1 MTWSLV
7 TYRAAG
13 GGAVGL
19 REPDGTVR
27 ALPQFTGRSLV
38 DLLERWSTTADELRA
53 IDVADLPRAGDVRL
67 EAPIRFPRKVV
78 CAGANYFAHLA
89 EMNVPR
95 PDPVGAP
102 YFFLKPPTT
111 TVIGPDD
118 PIVLPDR
125 PDRRIDWEAE
135 LGVVIGRRGRDLD
148 EPGRARAHRGLH
160 HRQRRLGAGS
170 ARQVGRR
177 RPAVRVRLDL
187 RQGGGHLLPD
197 GPGRDP
203 GLVRRRP
210 AGPADHVERQRSGE
224 TRLQHRGHDE
234 QRLRGRRGGEPDHD
248 AASRATS
255 WRPAARR
262 VSAPRAGS
270 SSNPATT
277 SSIEIGEL
285 GRLRNPVRAAG
296 ARRLD
301 ATTAGSHEPR
311 LRRQGRLR
319 HRRRGWDRPLQRPR
333 VRRAAERRSWSATCV
348 DPTDTARGGRTPG
361 RQGHGGAARRRRRRR
376 RAAPPSTRPRA
387 RSGGSTSRTTT
398 PGPSR
403 WRRSPISPKPTG
415 TASSPST

>member
-27 ALPQFTGRSLV
+27 ALPQYTGRSLV
-38 DLLERWSTTADELRA
+38 DLLERWSTTADELQA
-53 IDVADLPRAGDVRL
+53 IDVADLPRAGEVRL

-148 EPGRARAHRGLH
+148 ERDVRAHIAGYTIVNDVSARE
-160 HRQRRLGAGS
+160 RLGRTDAVAPPFGFDWTS
-170 ARQVGRR
+170 AKAEDTFCPTGPGVT
-177 RPAVRVRLDL
+177 PAWFVDDPQDL
-187 RQGGGHLLPD
+187 RITLSVNGVVKQD
-197 GPGRDP
+197 SST
-203 GLVRRRP
+203 
-210 AGPADHVERQRSGE
+210 ADMMNSAFAVVA
-224 TRLQHRGHDE
+224 
-234 QRLRGRRGGEPDHD
+234 
-248 AASRATS
+248 AASRIMTLEPGDIVATGS
-255 WRPAARR
+255 PAG
-262 VSAPRAGS
+262 VGAPRGEFLQ
-270 SSNPATT
+270 PGDDVV
-277 SSIEIGEL
+277 IEIGEL

-296 ARRLD
+296 AGFD
-301 ATTAGSHEPR
+301 AT
-311 LRRQGRLR
+311 RRI
-319 HRRRGWDRPLQRPR
+319 
-333 VRRAAERRSWSATCV
+333 A
-348 DPTDTARGGRTPG
+348 
-361 RQGHGGAARRRRRRR
+361 
-376 RAAPPSTRPRA
+376 
-387 RSGGSTSRTTT
+387 
-398 PGPSR
+398 
-403 WRRSPISPKPTG
+403 
-415 TASSPST
+415 

>member
-27 ALPQFTGRSLV
+27 ALPQFAGCRLV
-38 DLLERWSTTADELRA
+38 DLLDRWSTIADELRA
-53 IDVADLPRAGDVRL
+53 IDVADLPWAGEVRL

-148 EPGRARAHRGLH
+148 ERDVRAHIAGYTIVNDVSARE
-160 HRQRRLGAGS
+160 RLGRTDAVAPPFGFDWTS
-170 ARQVGRR
+170 AKAEDTFC
-177 RPAVRVRLDL
+177 PT
-187 RQGGGHLLPD
+187 
-197 GPGRDP
+197 GPGVTPAWFVDDP
-203 GLVRRRP
+203 QGLRITLSVN
-210 AGPADHVERQRSGE
+210 GVVKQDSSTADMMNSAFAVVA
-224 TRLQHRGHDE
+224 
-234 QRLRGRRGGEPDHD
+234 
-248 AASRATS
+248 AASRIMTLEPGDIVATGS
-255 WRPAARR
+255 PAG
-262 VSAPRAGS
+262 VGAPRGEFLQ
-270 SSNPATT
+270 PGDDVV
-277 SSIEIGEL
+277 IEIGEL

-296 ARRLD
+296 A
-301 ATTAGSHEPR
+301 GFE
-311 LRRQGRLR
+311 
-319 HRRRGWDRPLQRPR
+319 
-333 VRRAAERRSWSATCV
+333 
-348 DPTDTARGGRTPG
+348 
-361 RQGHGGAARRRRRRR
+361 AARRI
-376 RAAPPSTRPRA
+376 A
-387 RSGGSTSRTTT
+387 
-398 PGPSR
+398 
-403 WRRSPISPKPTG
+403 
-415 TASSPST
+415 

>member
-27 ALPQFTGRSLV
+27 ALPQYTGRSLV

-148 EPGRARAHRGLH
+148 ERDVRAHIAGYTIVNDVSARE
-160 HRQRRLGAGS
+160 RLGRSDAVAPPFGFDWTS
-170 ARQVGRR
+170 AKAEDTFC
-177 RPAVRVRLDL
+177 PT
-187 RQGGGHLLPD
+187 
-197 GPGRDP
+197 GPGVTPAWFVDDP
-203 GLVRRRP
+203 QDLQITLSVNGVVKQDSST
-210 AGPADHVERQRSGE
+210 ADMMNSAFAVVA
-224 TRLQHRGHDE
+224 
-234 QRLRGRRGGEPDHD
+234 
-248 AASRATS
+248 AASRIMTLEPGDIVATGS
-255 WRPAARR
+255 PAG
-262 VSAPRAGS
+262 VGAPRGEFLQ
-270 SSNPATT
+270 PGDDVV
-277 SSIEIGEL
+277 IEIGEL

-296 ARRLD
+296 AGFD
-301 ATTAGSHEPR
+301 AT
-311 LRRQGRLR
+311 RRI
-319 HRRRGWDRPLQRPR
+319 
-333 VRRAAERRSWSATCV
+333 A
-348 DPTDTARGGRTPG
+348 
-361 RQGHGGAARRRRRRR
+361 
-376 RAAPPSTRPRA
+376 
-387 RSGGSTSRTTT
+387 
-398 PGPSR
+398 
-403 WRRSPISPKPTG
+403 
-415 TASSPST
+415 

>member
-13 GGAVGL
+13 GDAVGL

-27 ALPQFTGRSLV
+27 ALPQYTGRSLV
-38 DLLERWSTTADELRA
+38 DLLERWSTTAGELRA

-148 EPGRARAHRGLH
+148 ERDVRAHVAGYTIVNDVSARE
-160 HRQRRLGAGS
+160 RLGRSDAVAPPFGFDWTS
-170 ARQVGRR
+170 AKAEDTFCPTGPGVT
-177 RPAVRVRLDL
+177 PAWFVDDPQDL
-187 RQGGGHLLPD
+187 RITLSVNGVVKQD
-197 GPGRDP
+197 SST
-203 GLVRRRP
+203 
-210 AGPADHVERQRSGE
+210 ADMMNSAFAVVA
-224 TRLQHRGHDE
+224 
-234 QRLRGRRGGEPDHD
+234 
-248 AASRATS
+248 AASRIMTLEPGDIVATGS
-255 WRPAARR
+255 PAG
-262 VSAPRAGS
+262 VGAPRGEFLQ
-270 SSNPATT
+270 PGDDVV
-277 SSIEIGEL
+277 IEIGEL

-296 ARRLD
+296 AGFD
-301 ATTAGSHEPR
+301 AT
-311 LRRQGRLR
+311 RRI
-319 HRRRGWDRPLQRPR
+319 
-333 VRRAAERRSWSATCV
+333 A
-348 DPTDTARGGRTPG
+348 
-361 RQGHGGAARRRRRRR
+361 
-376 RAAPPSTRPRA
+376 
-387 RSGGSTSRTTT
+387 
-398 PGPSR
+398 
-403 WRRSPISPKPTG
+403 
-415 TASSPST
+415 

>member
-27 ALPQFTGRSLV
+27 ALPQYTGRSLV

-148 EPGRARAHRGLH
+148 ERDVRAQVAGYTIVNDVSARERLGRADAVAPPFGFDWT
-160 HRQRRLGAGS
+160 S
-170 ARQVGRR
+170 AKAEDTFCPTGPGVT
-177 RPAVRVRLDL
+177 PAWFVDDPQDL
-187 RQGGGHLLPD
+187 RITLSVNGVVKQD
-197 GPGRDP
+197 SST
-203 GLVRRRP
+203 
-210 AGPADHVERQRSGE
+210 ADMMNSAFAVVA
-224 TRLQHRGHDE
+224 
-234 QRLRGRRGGEPDHD
+234 
-248 AASRATS
+248 AASRIMTLEPGDIVATGS
-255 WRPAARR
+255 PAG
-262 VSAPRAGS
+262 VGAPRGEFLQ
-270 SSNPATT
+270 PGDDVV
-277 SSIEIGEL
+277 IEIGQL

-296 ARRLD
+296 AGFD
-301 ATTAGSHEPR
+301 AT
-311 LRRQGRLR
+311 RRI
-319 HRRRGWDRPLQRPR
+319 
-333 VRRAAERRSWSATCV
+333 A
-348 DPTDTARGGRTPG
+348 
-361 RQGHGGAARRRRRRR
+361 
-376 RAAPPSTRPRA
+376 
-387 RSGGSTSRTTT
+387 
-398 PGPSR
+398 
-403 WRRSPISPKPTG
+403 
-415 TASSPST
+415 